1 MSDRGGEGD
10 GLSRAIGIE
19 YLELGAERARA
30 RIEVTDIV
38 RQPFG
43 IVHGGA
49 IAALAESLCSR
60 ATHEQVAGEGMA
72 AMGQSNNATF
82 LRPISA
88 GHVNAEAT
96 VRHSGRT
103 TWVWD
108 CELSDD
114 EGRLCALVRMTIAV
128 RPARPAREP

>member
-1 MSDRGGEGD
+1 MIDRGREGD
-10 GLSRAIGIE
+10 GFSRVIGAE

-30 RIEVTDIV
+30 RIEVTDQV

-43 IVHGGA
+43 TVHGGA

-60 ATHEQVAGEGMA
+60 ATYEQVAADGMA
-72 AMGQSNNATF
+72 AMGQSNQATF
-82 LRPISA
+82 LRPIFS

-96 VRHSGRT
+96 TRHRGRT
-103 TWVWD
+103 AWVWD

-114 EGRLCALVRMTIAV
+114 DGRLCALVRMTIAV
-128 RPARPAREP
+128 RPVREP